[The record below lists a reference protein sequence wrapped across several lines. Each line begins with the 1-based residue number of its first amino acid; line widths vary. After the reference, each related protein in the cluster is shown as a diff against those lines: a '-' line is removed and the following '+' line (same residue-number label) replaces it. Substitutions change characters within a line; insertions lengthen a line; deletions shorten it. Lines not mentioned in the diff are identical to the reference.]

1 MCSECI
7 TEFSGGA
14 FDEAAITE
22 YSECHQNTQNVIW
35 MTESQESFLGADS
48 TSQPSQESFLGGS
61 EAGGGIDSAA
71 FLQQDND
78 NDIEDIEGKVTM
90 AAPLRSRPINTIK
103 SVFFVKL
110 TYILFTTE

>member
-1 MCSECI
+1 
-7 TEFSGGA
+7 
-14 FDEAAITE
+14 
-22 YSECHQNTQNVIW
+22 

-78 NDIEDIEGKVTM
+78 NDIEDIEGKVPVTKTM
-90 AAPLRSRPINTIK
+90 IK
-103 SVFFVKL
+103 TMTMTLKTL
-110 TYILFTTE
+110 KEKYQ